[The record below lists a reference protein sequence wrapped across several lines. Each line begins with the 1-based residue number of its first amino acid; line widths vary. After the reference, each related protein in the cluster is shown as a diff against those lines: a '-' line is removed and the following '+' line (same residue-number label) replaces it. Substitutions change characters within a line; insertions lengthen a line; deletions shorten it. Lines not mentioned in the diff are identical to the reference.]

1 MWRKICNT
9 TGLML
14 SLFVCLLV
22 NDLSIYKCI
31 CIRVCVCVYM
41 RVSIASLYAILFY
54 DGRLRVNMH
63 MEHTFRVSGL
73 VPGIL
78 GSLPSPRAK
87 VQAKLASAV
96 TRQRFIRAARNRATG
111 NSFSPL
117 AHHQSHNFVR

>member
-1 MWRKICNT
+1 MWRNTCNT

-14 SLFVCLLV
+14 PLFVCLLV
-22 NDLSIYKCI
+22 KNLSIYTFTCI
-31 CIRVCVCVYM
+31 HVCVCVHACIY
-41 RVSIASLYAILFY
+41 SLYAILFY
-54 DGRLRVNMH
+54 DGRPRINMH

-73 VPGIL
+73 VPGNL

-96 TRQRFIRAARNRATG
+96 TRQRFIRAARNQATG

-117 AHHQSHNFVR
+117 AHHLR